1 MTNEAILKTI
11 NDSPNWNENPKKSYM
26 IDIDGT
32 ICSLEL
38 YKTKTGKID
47 NDEKLAKPFYGRIA
61 HFNKLY
67 DEGNEIHYWTARG
80 TSTKEYEKKLT
91 LTKKQLADWGVKYT
105 TLKVGKPAY
114 DVWIDDKAWNVNNYF
129 GDR

>member
-1 MTNEAILKTI
+1 MTNKEILKTI
-11 NDSPNWNENPKKSYM
+11 NDSPNWNENPKKSYI

-32 ICSLEL
+32 ICSLAL
-38 YKTKTGKID
+38 YKTKEGKID
-47 NDEKLAKPFYGRIA
+47 NDEELAKPFYGRIA

-80 TSTKEYEKKLT
+80 TSTNNYKKKMA
-91 LTKKQLADWGVKYT
+91 LTKKQLTDWGVKYT

>member
-1 MTNEAILKTI
+1 MTNEEILKTI
-11 NDSPNWNENPKKSYM
+11 DDSPNWNENPKKSYI

-38 YKTKTGKID
+38 YKRKDGTID
-47 NDEKLAKPFYGRIA
+47 NDENLAKPFYGRIA

-114 DVWIDDKAWNVNNYF
+114 DVWIDDKAGNVNNYF

>member
-1 MTNEAILKTI
+1 MTNEEILKTI
-11 NDSPNWNENPKKSYM
+11 DDSPNWNENPKKSYI

-38 YKTKTGKID
+38 YKRKDGTID
-47 NDEKLAKPFYGRIA
+47 NDENLAKPVYGRIA

-114 DVWIDDKAWNVNNYF
+114 VVWIDDKAWNVNN
-129 GDR
+129 

>member
-1 MTNEAILKTI
+1 MKSKDIHKHI
-11 NDSPNWNENPKKSYM
+11 DDSPNWNDNPKKSYI

-38 YKTKTGKID
+38 YKTKEGKID
-47 NDEKLAKPFYGRIA
+47 NDETLAKPFYGRIS

-67 DEGNEIHYWTARG
+67 EEGNEIHYWTARG
-80 TSTKEYEKKLT
+80 TSTENFEEKLK
-91 LTKKQLADWGVKYT
+91 LTKKQLKAWGVKYT

-129 GDR
+129 GER